1 MSVTGTGRSATI
13 SRSARRVL
21 IYRLGS
27 LGDTLVALPSLHLVE
42 RAFPMADRRLLTNF
56 PVSGKAPA
64 AAAVLGDSGLIHG
77 YERYTVGTRS
87 PWELLKL
94 AFRIRRFRPNAMVY
108 LMAARGTV
116 SAQRDLRFFQTICG
130 IRNIIGVPVTEDMQ
144 RCRVDAAGMLEPEAS
159 RLARNIGALGE
170 AYLNEPRS
178 WDMRLSDD
186 EIAAADRLL
195 EPVAD
200 MPCIAVSVGTKVQAK
215 DWGRD
220 NWRALLT
227 RVAELYPNHGLVLAG
242 APEESEASEFAA
254 DGWRSVEGAGPVVNL
269 CGKLSPRQSAA
280 AFHKCKVF
288 LGHDSGPMHLAA
300 SVQTPCVAIFAA
312 RNKPRMWFPFG
323 KHHRVIYHY
332 VDCWGC
338 ALETCIEQKR
348 KCLLSITVD
357 EVLAALTAT
366 MKVSVAKTS

>member
-1 MSVTGTGRSATI
+1 M
-13 SRSARRVL
+13 
-21 IYRLGS
+21 GS

-42 RAFPMADRRLLTNF
+42 RAFPTAERRLLTNF

-64 AAAVLGDSGLIHG
+64 AAAVLGESGLVHG
-77 YERYTVGTRS
+77 YERYTVGMRS
-87 PWELLKL
+87 PLELLKL
-94 AFRIRRFRPNAMVY
+94 ALRIRRFRPDTLVY
-108 LMAARGTV
+108 LMSARGTV
-116 SAQRDLRFFQTICG
+116 TAERDLRFFRSICG

-144 RCRVDAAGMLEPEAS
+144 RCRVDAAGRLEPEAS
-159 RLARNIGALGE
+159 RLSRNIGALGE
-170 AYLNEPRS
+170 AYLNEPAS
-178 WDMRLSDD
+178 WDMRLA
-186 EIAAADRLL
+186 EEEFAAADRLL
-195 EPVAD
+195 QPVAHL
-200 MPCIAVSVGTKVQAK
+200 PCIAVSVGTKVQAK

-220 NWRALLT
+220 NWRALLS

-242 APEESEASEFAA
+242 APEESEASEFAS
-254 DGWRSVEGAGPVVNL
+254 DGWCSVAGAGPVVNL
-269 CGKLSPRQSAA
+269 CGKLSPRESAA
-280 AFHKCKVF
+280 AFSRCRVF

-323 KHHRVIYHY
+323 EGHRVIYHH

-338 ALETCIEQKR
+338 ALETCVEQKR

-366 MKVSVAKTS
+366 MKMSVTKTS